1 MKNIKYI
8 ISRYGLN
15 NSNIV
20 AKNGI
25 LLPCHH
31 GLKEKDVDK
40 ILSLL
45 DNFIIN
51 LGYETKAYISF
62 LNDSYKI
69 RTNKFTFNFDSF
81 IDLVKWIMSNNK
93 QMTNKVKKVSK
104 KFSFRLK
111 TTSI

>member
-1 MKNIKYI
+1 MKRIKKIFTSYLAFPVILNDQYLSRKKLQIFLEKNFIQTRVIFTGNITLHPCMKNIKYI

-51 LGYETKAYISF
+51 LGYETK
-62 LNDSYKI
+62 K
-69 RTNKFTFNFDSF
+69 
-81 IDLVKWIMSNNK
+81 
-93 QMTNKVKKVSK
+93 
-104 KFSFRLK
+104 
-111 TTSI
+111 SIY